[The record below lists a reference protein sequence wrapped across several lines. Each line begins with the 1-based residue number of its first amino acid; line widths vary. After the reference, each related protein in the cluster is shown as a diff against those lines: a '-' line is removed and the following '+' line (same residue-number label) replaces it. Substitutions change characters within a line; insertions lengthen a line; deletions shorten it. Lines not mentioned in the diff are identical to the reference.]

1 MEIPESIHHR
11 PCAEH
16 RLTCAVVA
24 GAPSAS
30 QTTREESRHAG
41 IGLTSIVSY
50 NIRHESSGRGVG
62 MGIGI
67 RIENLR
73 KVYDTPPPSAARGA
87 GFSFVSQRSA
97 GTKEKK
103 KKFEVVALDGITLE
117 MQAGE
122 VFGLLGPNGAG
133 KSTTIGV
140 LTTRTR
146 PTSGRAF
153 IGEYDVWQEQV
164 KAKRLIG
171 VVPQRPNLDF
181 ALTAREILLFHG
193 AYFGQGARER
203 AQRADA
209 LLEHF
214 KLTDRADHMVRSYSG
229 GMMQRISIARAMMHD
244 PEVLFLDEPSAGLDP
259 QTRLLLWEIVRD
271 YNRQGKTIV
280 LTTHDMSEADSLC
293 GRLAIIDHG
302 KIIAQGTPAELK
314 ASIPGGYLLRLRF
327 NRVPPE
333 LVADLQKLPGVTEV
347 RAANQ
352 SGADVYADRGGPLIA
367 PIVNAAQALDV
378 ELHDVHIAE
387 PSLETLFLHHTGRSL
402 RD

>member
-1 MEIPESIHHR
+1 
-11 PCAEH
+11 
-16 RLTCAVVA
+16 
-24 GAPSAS
+24 
-30 QTTREESRHAG
+30 
-41 IGLTSIVSY
+41 
-50 NIRHESSGRGVG
+50 

-67 RIENLR
+67 RIEKLR

-97 GTKEKK
+97 GPKEKK
-103 KKFEVVALDGITLE
+103 KKFEVVALDDISLE
-117 MQAGE
+117 MRAGE
-122 VFGLLGPNGAG
+122 IFGLLGPNGAG

-153 IGEYDVWQEQV
+153 IGDHDVWQEQV

-193 AYFGQGARER
+193 AYFGQSARER
-203 AQRADA
+203 DQKAQA
-209 LLEHF
+209 LLEQF
-214 KLTDRADHMVRSYSG
+214 KLTDRADHMVRAFSG

-280 LTTHDMSEADSLC
+280 LTTHYMDEADTLC
-293 GRLAIIDHG
+293 DRLAIIDHG
-302 KIIAQGTPAELK
+302 KIISQGTPKDLK
-314 ASIPGGYLLRLRF
+314 AQIPGGYLLRLRF
-327 NRVPPE
+327 DRVPEE
-333 LVADLQKLPGVTEV
+333 LVAELKTLPGVTEV
-347 RAANQ
+347 RTNDQAAT
-352 SGADVYADRGGPLIA
+352 DVYADRGGPLIA
-367 PIVNAAQALDV
+367 PIVNAAQGVGA
-378 ELHDVHIAE
+378 ELRDVHIQE